1 MGKDLKESAVAE
13 VESVKVC
20 FPETSPYLIPQEL
33 LSKAIGIVAKA
44 QMSKKKEREKKTH
57 LVQELFSLL
66 EHLAGI
72 ISPRCPGTL
81 LVFRCVL
88 VLSTPPPPET
98 Q

>member
-44 QMSKKKEREKKTH
+44 QMSKKKREKKKPT
-57 LVQELFSLL
+57 
-66 EHLAGI
+66 
-72 ISPRCPGTL
+72 
-81 LVFRCVL
+81 
-88 VLSTPPPPET
+88 
-98 Q
+98 